1 MPSSDSFLGRRG
13 SLSLP
18 GVSSVS
24 QQGQQDRPGDQ
35 GEWAAGVLLGN
46 TYLLGQR
53 INFGGMGEVFA
64 ATHARLPGRY
74 AVKILR
80 PELLG
85 NREAFARFCR
95 EAEVMSELR
104 HPNVVQIYDFNTTPE
119 GRPYFVMEHLEGRD
133 LEARLTQSGPMPLP
147 AAVRVV
153 EAVASALATA
163 HSHGIVH
170 RDLKPANIFLVAID
184 GQLDELVKVLDFGIS
199 KIRSA
204 RTLLSS
210 PTDMIGSP
218 AYMSPEQARGAAD
231 EIDGRSDQFALG
243 AITYRMLTG
252 FDPFQGDDIASL
264 LYQVVHE
271 EAPRLGRT
279 LPAWWDTRALQAVLD
294 RALAK
299 EPAQRFSGMME
310 MARAFEAASEQ
321 TLSHE
326 ISERGTINLGATLIA
341 APPPPPLRL
350 ARTPAAAGALPARHP
365 AAAEPPEIEDAPP
378 PIRTPGPEP
387 IRAATPVT
395 EATPPTRRPRSGRD
409 FGIDEGATLPDGS
422 LPRSAARR
430 ESFQEPFDEEPSS
443 RERLPIKHHRMAL
456 TSLALLAIAGVLGVT
471 GLYRPLV
478 AGARRELGLARP
490 VPEQGAPPAPVNA
503 VPPVEDPSV
512 PPPAAATPGPAKQ
525 APTTEA
531 PAETPAPSPAQSKEP
546 KPVKSA
552 TTEERPE
559 PAVHSHHHHLSTE
572 PRGITRPGSVALPPP
587 PIDDQ
592 FNPFAQPSNASPSNA
607 QPPGTAP
614 SPFARPNPFAQPPG
628 AAPPSAAPAPDRLQN
643 QFSIPPPAPTEDSPS
658 RDLAPPPEPERE
670 PNPGPAITPAP
681 RTPPSGG
688 QPAPPRARNPAD
700 QPMAPSS

>member
-1 MPSSDSFLGRRG
+1 MG
-13 SLSLP
+13 SLS
-18 GVSSVS
+18 
-24 QQGQQDRPGDQ
+24 DQ
-35 GEWAAGVLLGN
+35 GRGHQGHQASWAGGILLGN

-53 INFGGMGEVFA
+53 INLGGMGEVFE

-153 EAVASALATA
+153 DAVASALATA
-163 HSHGIVH
+163 HAHGIVH

-184 GQLDELVKVLDFGIS
+184 GQIDELVKVLDFGIS

-204 RTLLSS
+204 GTLLSS

-218 AYMSPEQARGAAD
+218 AYMSPEQARGATD

-271 EAPRLGRT
+271 EAPRLART

-299 EPAQRFSGMME
+299 DPAQRFGGMME

-326 ISERGTINLGATLIA
+326 ISARGTVNLGATLIA
-341 APPPPPLRL
+341 APPPPPLRP
-350 ARTPAAAGALPARHP
+350 ARTPAAAEERDR
-365 AAAEPPEIEDAPP
+365 AAYAASEIEDSAP
-378 PIRTPGPEP
+378 PIRTPAPEVTERAEP
-387 IRAATPVT
+387 SRAATP
-395 EATPPTRRPRSGRD
+395 RPRLGRD
-409 FGIDEGATLPDGS
+409 FSIDGTTAPDGA
-422 LPRSAARR
+422 LPRSLA
-430 ESFQEPFDEEPSS
+430 SEEPYL
-443 RERLPIKHHRMAL
+443 RDQLPVTHHRVAL
-456 TSLALLAIAGVLGVT
+456 AALALLAIAGILGVT
-471 GLYRPLV
+471 GIYRHLIS
-478 AGARRELGLARP
+478 GGRRALGLAHP
-490 VPEQGAPPAPVNA
+490 VPAQSATPPVNTAPPVENPAPGPAIASPSTASTPAAKTTPSEGPAAAKPAPAERPKTATSAKATTAEPPPAPAARARHHRIPGEQPRIVN
-503 VPPVEDPSV
+503 
-512 PPPAAATPGPAKQ
+512 
-525 APTTEA
+525 
-531 PAETPAPSPAQSKEP
+531 
-546 KPVKSA
+546 
-552 TTEERPE
+552 
-559 PAVHSHHHHLSTE
+559 
-572 PRGITRPGSVALPPP
+572 RPGSVYLPSTPAPP
-587 PIDDQ
+587 VDDQ
-592 FNPFAQPSNASPSNA
+592 FNPFAPPSNA
-607 QPPGTAP
+607 AP
-614 SPFARPNPFAQPPG
+614 SGAAPSGAAPPPAARPNPFLQPPSG
-628 AAPPSAAPAPDRLQN
+628 PPPSTAPAPDTLHN
-643 QFSIPPPAPTEDSPS
+643 QFAIPPPAPTEDSPS
-658 RDLAPPPEPERE
+658 RDLVPPAEPERE
-670 PNPGPAITPAP
+670 PGPGPAITPAP
-681 RTPPSGG
+681 TAPPAPRTSAPPG
-688 QPAPPRARNPAD
+688 QPSAPRARTPSD
-700 QPMAPSS
+700 QPMAPSF

>member
-1 MPSSDSFLGRRG
+1 MSSVRTRAGATRARPRVLGR
-13 SLSLP
+13 
-18 GVSSVS
+18 
-24 QQGQQDRPGDQ
+24 
-35 GEWAAGVLLGN
+35 GVLLGN
-46 TYLLGQR
+46 TYLLGPR
-53 INFGGMGEVFA
+53 INLGGMGEVFE

-153 EAVASALATA
+153 DAVASALATA
-163 HSHGIVH
+163 HAHGIVH

-184 GQLDELVKVLDFGIS
+184 GQIDELVKVLDFGIS

-204 RTLLSS
+204 GTLLSS

-218 AYMSPEQARGAAD
+218 AYMSPEQARGASD

-252 FDPFQGDDIASL
+252 FEPFQGDDIASL

-271 EAPRLGRT
+271 EAPRLART

-350 ARTPAAAGALPARHP
+350 ARTPAAAGAIE
-365 AAAEPPEIEDAPP
+365 AAEPSEIEDSAP

-387 IRAATPVT
+387 IAAGRVSRADGRGDRAATP
-395 EATPPTRRPRSGRD
+395 GRD
-409 FGIDEGATLPDGS
+409 FSIDEGATFRGGRCP
-422 LPRSAARR
+422 AARPGKSPTAR
-430 ESFQEPFDEEPSS
+430 AAAGHAPPGGPGGPRAAGDRRRAGRHRYLPSPHL
-443 RERLPIKHHRMAL
+443 RRA
-456 TSLALLAIAGVLGVT
+456 
-471 GLYRPLV
+471 
-478 AGARRELGLARP
+478 AGA
-490 VPEQGAPPAPVNA
+490 GAGPSGAGAEPPPAPVNRRPTRRGPGGRRA
-503 VPPVEDPSV
+503 RAATPAGDGPRRGQGRRRPRHRPSSPKQTGQQIGQHQARRGRAFPS
-512 PPPAAATPGPAKQ
+512 PPPAGRNRASSTDRGASISP
-525 APTTEA
+525 
-531 PAETPAPSPAQSKEP
+531 PAP
-546 KPVKSA
+546 PV
-552 TTEERPE
+552 
-559 PAVHSHHHHLSTE
+559 
-572 PRGITRPGSVALPPP
+572 
-587 PIDDQ
+587 DDQ
-592 FNPFAQPSNASPSNA
+592 FNPFAPPSNALAVRRRAAWHRALAVRAAEPVPA
-607 QPPGTAP
+607 AD
-614 SPFARPNPFAQPPG
+614 RP
-628 AAPPSAAPAPDRLQN
+628 PPSAAPPPDTLQN
-643 QFSIPPPAPTEDSPS
+643 QFAIPPPAPTEDSPS
-658 RDLAPPPEPERE
+658 RDLVPPAEPERE
-670 PNPGPAITPAP
+670 PSPGPAIPPAP
-681 RTPPSGG
+681 RTLPRG
-688 QPAPPRARNPAD
+688 PAGAPRTRGPAD
-700 QPMAPSS
+700 QPMAPTF

>member
-1 MPSSDSFLGRRG
+1 
-13 SLSLP
+13 
-18 GVSSVS
+18 
-24 QQGQQDRPGDQ
+24 
-35 GEWAAGVLLGN
+35 
-46 TYLLGQR
+46 
-53 INFGGMGEVFA
+53 MGEVFE

-153 EAVASALATA
+153 DAVASALATA

-204 RTLLSS
+204 GTLLSS

-218 AYMSPEQARGAAD
+218 AYMSPEQARGASD

-252 FDPFQGDDIASL
+252 FEPFQGDDIASL

-271 EAPRLGRT
+271 EAPRLART

-299 EPAQRFSGMME
+299 DPAQRFSGMVE

-326 ISERGTINLGATLIA
+326 SSERGTVNLGATLIA
-341 APPPPPLRL
+341 APPPPPLRP
-350 ARTPAAAGALPARHP
+350 ARAPAAV
-365 AAAEPPEIEDAPP
+365 AADRAATEPSETEDSVP
-378 PIRTPGPEP
+378 PIRTPAPAP
-387 IRAATPVT
+387 ILAATP
-395 EATPPTRRPRSGRD
+395 PNRRSRPALD
-409 FGIDEGATLPDGS
+409 LDANVDVDEGATIPHGS
-422 LPRSAARR
+422 LPRSAAWD
-430 ESFQEPFDEEPSS
+430 EPYLRDQ
-443 RERLPIKHHRMAL
+443 LPVTHHRLAL
-456 TSLALLAIAGVLGVT
+456 AGLALLAVVGILVVT
-471 GLYRPLV
+471 GIYRHLIS
-478 AGARRELGLARP
+478 GARRELGLARP
-490 VPEQGAPPAPVNA
+490 VPAQSPPPAPTTA
-503 VPPVEDPSV
+503 APPPAPAAAAPPIEDPSTSA
-512 PPPAAATPGPAKQ
+512 PAAAD
-525 APTTEA
+525 
-531 PAETPAPSPAQSKEP
+531 PAPPERPSLA
-546 KPVKSA
+546 KSA
-552 TTEERPE
+552 TKSAAESATAETRAA
-559 PAVHSHHHHLSTE
+559 PAGHSHHHHLSTE
-572 PRGITRPGSVALPPP
+572 PRVVNRPGSVYLPARPALPSPV
-587 PIDDQ
+587 DDQ
-592 FNPFAQPSNASPSNA
+592 FNPFVQPAR
-607 QPPGTAP
+607 AP
-614 SPFARPNPFAQPPG
+614 
-628 AAPPSAAPAPDRLQN
+628 PPSAAPPPDPLQN

-658 RDLAPPPEPERE
+658 RDLVPPPEPE
-670 PNPGPAITPAP
+670 PGPGPAVTPAPPAP
-681 RTPPSGG
+681 RTNGLPG
-688 QPAPPRARNPAD
+688 QPTAPRARPPAD
-700 QPMAPSS
+700 QPMAPSF

>member
-1 MPSSDSFLGRRG
+1 MG
-13 SLSLP
+13 SLSHQR
-18 GVSSVS
+18 G
-24 QQGQQDRPGDQ
+24 QGGSWT
-35 GEWAAGVLLGN
+35 GGILLGN

-53 INFGGMGEVFA
+53 INLGGMGEVFE

-153 EAVASALATA
+153 DAVASALATA

-184 GQLDELVKVLDFGIS
+184 GQIDELVKVLDFGIS

-204 RTLLSS
+204 GTLLSS

-252 FDPFQGDDIASL
+252 VEPFQGDDIASL

-271 EAPRLGRT
+271 EAPRLARA

-299 EPAQRFSGMME
+299 DPAQRFSGMME

-326 ISERGTINLGATLIA
+326 ISERGTVNLGATLIA
-341 APPPPPLRL
+341 APPPPPLRP
-350 ARTPAAAGALPARHP
+350 ARTPAAAAETREGDRAD
-365 AAAEPPEIEDAPP
+365 AEPLEIEDSAP
-378 PIRTPGPEP
+378 PIRTPTPEP
-387 IRAATPVT
+387 IRAV
-395 EATPPTRRPRSGRD
+395 TPPIPATRRARPGSD
-409 FGIDEGATLPDGS
+409 FEVDEGATLPNGS
-422 LPRSAARR
+422 LPRSAARK
-430 ESFQEPFDEEPSS
+430 ESFQEPFDEEPYM
-443 RERLPIKHHRMAL
+443 REQLPVTHHRVAL
-456 TSLALLAIAGVLGVT
+456 AALAILAIVGILAVT
-471 GLYRPLV
+471 GIYRQLFS
-478 AGARRELGLARP
+478 GARQALGLARTAP
-490 VPEQGAPPAPVNA
+490 PQTEPPAPATA
-503 VPPVEDPSV
+503 VPPVEGPSV
-512 PPPAAATPGPAKQ
+512 SAPAGAAPEAAKPAP
-525 APTTEA
+525 ASER
-531 PAETPAPSPAQSKEP
+531 PAETPAPPERP
-546 KPVKSA
+546 KPTQTAKPASA
-552 TTEERPE
+552 EAHQAAPPLHSHRHHMEPE
-559 PAVHSHHHHLSTE
+559 PRV
-572 PRGITRPGSVALPPP
+572 IKRPGSVYLAPAPGRSGNS
-587 PIDDQ
+587 DDQ
-592 FNPFAQPSNASPSNA
+592 FNPFVQSPGA
-607 QPPGTAP
+607 PPAGAGPPATAP
-614 SPFARPNPFAQPPG
+614 PPSARPNPFMQ
-628 AAPPSAAPAPDRLQN
+628 PPSAPSTSAPEPLQN

-658 RDLAPPPEPERE
+658 RDLVPAPEPEPE

-681 RTPPSGG
+681 RTSPPAG
-688 QPAPPRARNPAD
+688 QPAPAPPRARGPAD
-700 QPMAPSS
+700 QPMAPSF